1 MKKLT
6 NRHLLPF
13 YLTLAAVAAHAT
25 PTLTFGTITGTQAPG
40 NTITVN
46 VLLTNNGAAV
56 SGINFDL
63 TYASGLTVS
72 FATGS
77 AASAAGKSLN
87 SSNPQGAGAGVK
99 RALIAGFNTDT
110 IADGTVAAIVLFPIV
125 AKIGVAV
132 GHPQALMLAA
142 AFVDSAAMS
151 FPTSSFPNLNAVMT
165 EDDYGRTYLRS
176 VDFVKYGTLTSL
188 LLYAL
193 IVSLGFL
200 LFYALF

>member
-1 MKKLT
+1 MTKLT

-72 FATGS
+72 SGDQAVLATVSG
-77 AASAAGKSLN
+77 L
-87 SSNPQGAGAGVK
+87 QTQTGV
-99 RALIAGFNTDT
+99 
-110 IADGTVAAIVLFPIV
+110 VL
-125 AKIGVAV
+125 AV
-132 GHPQALMLAA
+132 
-142 AFVDSAAMS
+142 
-151 FPTSSFPNLNAVMT
+151 
-165 EDDYGRTYLRS
+165 
-176 VDFVKYGTLTSL
+176 K
-188 LLYAL
+188 
-193 IVSLGFL
+193 
-200 LFYALF
+200 